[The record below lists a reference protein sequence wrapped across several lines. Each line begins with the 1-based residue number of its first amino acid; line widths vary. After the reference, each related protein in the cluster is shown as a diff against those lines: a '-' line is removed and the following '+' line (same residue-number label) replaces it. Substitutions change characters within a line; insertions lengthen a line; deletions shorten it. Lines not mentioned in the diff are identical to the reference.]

1 MEVALALRS
10 PRHCVGGN
18 EIFWVYLCL
27 LLKLMSISFLP
38 PEISQLTES
47 TSVALTRSI
56 EQISITTPLCE
67 LPIPTTYVRQ
77 GRGGTPILLLH
88 GFDSSVLEFRR
99 LLPLLAS
106 ENETWVV
113 DLLGFGFTE
122 RLVGIPFSPAAI
134 KTHLYYFW
142 KTLISQPVILVGAS
156 MGGAAAID
164 FTLSYP
170 QCVKKL
176 VLIDSAGYKSP
187 PNIGKFMVPPVGYLA
202 TAFLRNP
209 RVRQRISQNAYYDKK
224 LASIDAQL
232 CAALHLKL
240 QGWQQALIAF
250 TKSGGYRLFGE
261 KLSQIEPPTLI
272 LWGEFDQI
280 LGTADAY
287 KFKDAIAHSQLIW
300 IKNCGHVPHLEQP
313 EITAQHILEFRDKE
327 LS

>member
-1 MEVALALRS
+1 LGLFVSAAE
-10 PRHCVGGN
+10 
-18 EIFWVYLCL
+18 
-27 LLKLMSISFLP
+27 LMSISFLP
-38 PEISQLTES
+38 PEIAQLTES
-47 TSVALTRSI
+47 TSITLAQSI
-56 EQISITTPLCE
+56 EQSLITTPLCE

-77 GRGGTPILLLH
+77 GSGGTPIVLLH

-99 LLPLLAS
+99 ILPLLAT
-106 ENETWVV
+106 ENETWAV

-122 RLVGIPFSPAAI
+122 RLAGIPFSPAAI

-142 KTLISQPVILVGAS
+142 KTYISQPVILVGAS

-170 QCVKKL
+170 QSVQKL
-176 VLIDSAGYKSP
+176 VLIDSAGYKAH
-187 PNIGKFMVPPVGYLA
+187 PNIGKFMFPPVGYLA

-209 RVRQRISQNAYYDKK
+209 QVRQRISQKAYFDKK
-224 LASIDAQL
+224 WASLDAQL
-232 CAALHLKL
+232 CAALHLKS
-240 QGWQQALIAF
+240 QSWQQALIAF
-250 TKSGGYRLFGE
+250 TKSGGYSSFGE
-261 KLSQIEPPTLI
+261 KLSQIEQGTLI

-287 KFKDAIAHSQLIW
+287 KFKTAIASSQLIW

-313 EITAQHILEFRDKE
+313 QITAQHILEFRDNK